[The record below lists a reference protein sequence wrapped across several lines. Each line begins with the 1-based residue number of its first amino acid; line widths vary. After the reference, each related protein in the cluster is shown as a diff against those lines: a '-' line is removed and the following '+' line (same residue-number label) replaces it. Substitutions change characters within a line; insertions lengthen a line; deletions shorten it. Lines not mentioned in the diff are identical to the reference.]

1 MLVRN
6 ERHPR
11 EGMPLFL
18 LYLRYFCPFVN
29 EIGDFVYLCARYH
42 YTKEKYVKII
52 STVVVEA
59 ATA

>member
-18 LYLRYFCPFVN
+18 LYLRYFCLFVN
-29 EIGDFVYLCARYH
+29 EIGDFCVPLRSLPLYKGEIC
-42 YTKEKYVKII
+42 
-52 STVVVEA
+52 
-59 ATA
+59 

>member
-11 EGMPLFL
+11 EEMPLFL

-29 EIGDFVYLCARYH
+29 EIGDFCVPLR
-42 YTKEKYVKII
+42 
-52 STVVVEA
+52 S
-59 ATA
+59 